1 VTSII
6 FHFNVSN
13 RVDYTCRLVRK
24 GVATG
29 ANLLLWVPEEEV
41 EQLDRALWQ
50 LSPIEFVPHCRSN
63 ATGQVI
69 ARSPVVLTS
78 VLTPTTNSRVLINF
92 CERAPDE
99 FTAFERVI
107 EVVGLDD
114 AGRQAARQRWRHYAQ
129 AGAELARHDA
139 QGRAMQ

>member
-1 VTSII
+1 MTSIV
-6 FHFNVSN
+6 FHYNVN
-13 RVDYTCRLVRK
+13 HRVDYTCRLVRK

-29 ANLLLWVPEEEV
+29 AKLLLWVPKEEL

-69 ARSPVVLTS
+69 ARSRVVLTS
-78 VLTPTTNSRVLINF
+78 VLTPTTHGNVLVNF
-92 CERAPDE
+92 CECAPED

-114 AGRQAARQRWRHYAQ
+114 ASRQAARQRWRHYAQ